1 MRRPAQ
7 LIISATVFVDLLG
20 FTLILPALPFYATEL
35 GATGLWFGALVSA
48 YSVAQLVAAP
58 LLGRLSDRYGRRPLV
73 LLALAGTAVSM
84 ALTGLSTSLPALLA
98 CRLVAGLS
106 GGSISVAQA
115 YLADV
120 VPEERRT
127 GAMAQMGA
135 SIGMAFVL
143 GPALGGLLAPL
154 GFAACAY
161 AAAALAALNF
171 AAALIGLPEPP
182 RIRAAAIGTP
192 GHPQAPALTLEADA
206 PGPLGGHEP
215 GGSGRP
221 VRPEAVPAGAEAGA
235 AAQAAE
241 SRAKPDADDDRP
253 RPDADES
260 RARPDGAA
268 PAVTARSG
276 GRAPVALLAATGFLA
291 MAAFVGMETTL
302 AFLGRDRYGWDATSI
317 GLALAAAGVAM
328 AAAQAGLVPWLARRW
343 GDSRVAAAGAVTMT
357 VCMVAVAVSGAWW
370 QGLTAVCLLA
380 AGHGLLTPTV
390 SSLLAACGP
399 AERRGARL
407 GTGQSAA
414 AAARVVGPALAGL
427 LFDAGTALPYL
438 AGAVA
443 AALAAV
449 AVLAVPAPEPSVPE
463 SA

>member
-35 GATGLWFGALVSA
+35 GATGLWFGALMSA

-84 ALTGLSTSLPALLA
+84 ALTGLSASLPALLA
-98 CRLVAGLS
+98 CRVVAGAS

-171 AAALIGLPEPP
+171 IAALIWLPEPS
-182 RIRAAAIGTP
+182 RTRTAAIGTP
-192 GHPQAPALTLEADA
+192 GQPPAHALATPDHPAAPEAGT
-206 PGPLGGHEP
+206 PGSSGAHEP
-215 GGSGRP
+215 GASGQP
-221 VRPEAVPAGAEAGA
+221 VAPETVHAGAGAGAVP
-235 AAQAAE
+235 
-241 SRAKPDADDDRP
+241 RP
-253 RPDADES
+253 A
-260 RARPDGAA
+260 GAA
-268 PAVTARSG
+268 PAVTAQSS

-357 VCMVAVAVSGAWW
+357 VCMVAVAVSGTWW
-370 QGLTAVCLLA
+370 QGLAAVCLLA

-399 AERRGARL
+399 SERRGARL

-449 AVLAVPAPEPSVPE
+449 AVLAVPAPGPAAAPE
-463 SA
+463 SSV